1 MLDGNSAALNTYLY
15 QQDKLEEQWEAT
27 MKDKQEE
34 VMDLA
39 VKLLTLDCNQEL
51 FCWVFCEYLD
61 KEDDEVDS
69 FYGKLETL
77 NTSGDY
83 LAIEGMGGIARTALE
98 GACESLFDTEFDVI
112 FENQSDWCVL
122 NELFKRVIKNEQ

>member
-1 MLDGNSAALNTYLY
+1 MLDSNTNYLNNYEHNQTI
-15 QQDKLEEQWEAT
+15 LEKEWET
-27 MKDKQEE
+27 TLKDKQEE

-51 FCWVFCEYLD
+51 FCWVFCGYLD

-77 NTSGDY
+77 NTSGGY
-83 LAIEGMGGIARTALE
+83 LAIEGIGGIARTALE
-98 GACESLFDTEFDVI
+98 GSCESLFDTEFDVI

-122 NELFKRVIKNEQ
+122 NELFKRVIKNEC